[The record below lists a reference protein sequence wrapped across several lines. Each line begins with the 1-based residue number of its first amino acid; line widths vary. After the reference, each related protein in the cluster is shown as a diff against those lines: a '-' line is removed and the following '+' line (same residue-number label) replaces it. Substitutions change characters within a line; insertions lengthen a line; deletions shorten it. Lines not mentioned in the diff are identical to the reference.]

1 MTAKPNDAARWDRS
15 LLRVRWITQVLGI
28 AGTIF
33 VSIYYGWQ
41 TGLGF
46 LVAALASY
54 WSLWRW
60 HRVVDSLGPD
70 SVRVKIPVRRFILQF
85 GLLAATGYVIV
96 KYLEVNRL
104 AAVSGLLVAAAA
116 VLLEILYELIYGS

>member
-1 MTAKPNDAARWDRS
+1 MATKLSDADRWERS
-15 LLRVRWITQVLGI
+15 IVRVRWITQALGI
-28 AGTIF
+28 AGTVF
-33 VSIYYGWQ
+33 VSIYYGWR

-85 GLLAATGYVIV
+85 GLLAVTGYVIV
-96 KYLEVNRL
+96 RYLEVNRL

-116 VLLEILYELIYGS
+116 VILEILYELIYGN